1 MKLLEVI
8 SIKTGNLQKVKN
20 FIQIGS
26 LKAEIAKKVFLN
38 KNLKKNHKIKINDLN
53 FARLAKYFF
62 ANEINK
68 LVGKKLNRPV
78 KEGFLAR
85 KEDFI

>member
-1 MKLLEVI
+1 MKKK
-8 SIKTGNLQKVKN
+8 IKPNIKINKR
-20 FIQIGS
+20 
-26 LKAEIAKKVFLN
+26 VFSKGIIFS
-38 KNLKKNHKIKINDLN
+38 KNLEKKHKIKINDLN
-53 FARLAKYFF
+53 FARPAKYFF

-85 KEDFI
+85 KKDFI